1 VTSRPLNLVVA
12 GVHLGG
18 AGYPNAI
25 RTVQALQAR
34 QDVHVVQ
41 CGRWLPDTFRLWSL
55 TRASMVRRLQT
66 LVLLAFGNLWSGLV
80 ALRQARKWRAPV
92 YVPYPSVPLLWL
104 YSFLPH
110 RVRPLL
116 VADAYISLWDSLV
129 VDRGGAR
136 AQGRFAKL
144 LRGVEGRALRTAD
157 VVLTDTQA
165 NRDYLV
171 DIFAIESSRV
181 RSLPLAVVEPD
192 VCRTA
197 VSPPPVEG
205 GPLEVLFVGS
215 FVPLHGISSLLLGIT
230 PLIHDPSFRF
240 TVIGDGQDADQV
252 ERFLQDHPCANVR
265 WVREWQQ
272 PAQLAQW
279 VQAADVCL
287 GVFGGTG
294 KASRVLPFKLYMY
307 LAYGRAVVT
316 QGTLS
321 LPAGVPMPPVL
332 TVQSERPQQITQALQ
347 FLRDNP
353 AEKSR
358 LQHDATRFYRA
369 HLSNARVAEIWIAL
383 LREIGDKA
391 GDPRPASGAHSR

>member
-1 VTSRPLNLVVA
+1 MTNRSLHLVVA

-34 QDVHVVQ
+34 QEVHVVQ

-55 TRASMVRRLQT
+55 TRAGVARQLRT

-92 YVPYPSVPLLWL
+92 YVPYPAVPLLWL
-104 YSFLPH
+104 YSFLPR

-129 VDRGGAR
+129 VDRGEAR
-136 AQGRFAKL
+136 AHGRLAKL

-171 DIFAIESSRV
+171 DIFAIEPSRV
-181 RSLPLAVVEPD
+181 RSLPLAVVEPAA
-192 VCRTA
+192 CGTA

-205 GPLEVLFVGS
+205 GPLEVLFVGT
-215 FVPLHGISSLLLGIT
+215 FVPLHGISNLLLGIT

-252 ERFLQDHPCANVR
+252 EKFLRDHPRANVR

-316 QGTLS
+316 QGALS
-321 LPAGVPMPPVL
+321 LPADVPMPPVL
-332 TVQSERPQQITQALQ
+332 TVQSERPQRITKALQ
-347 FLRDNP
+347 FLRDDP
-353 AEKSR
+353 AERSR
-358 LQHDATRFYRA
+358 LQHDAAEFYRT

-383 LREIGDKA
+383 LREIGG
-391 GDPRPASGAHSR
+391 GDGNPGVVPGPYSR